1 MRSSLLLSTLFVLAF
16 ACSPLGPASAGPSA
30 ARINATVGD
39 VSWRAARASDPVSA
53 DEDERIAV
61 HLAWVES
68 KLRATQHAS
77 LSPSQQQKRAALL
90 DELHAYQARRV
101 FPRQSEGRGRLPRFV
116 DADGRHCAVAQ
127 LVHASAGPGLVQ
139 QVQDR
144 FEFALIDDMD
154 LPALD
159 AWAAE
164 HGLTRRELAMIQ
176 PSYRDGSGVHMPTPR
191 EEEEARRRA
200 EEAARVPRDLTR
212 AHLTA
217 VLEQHAQNRR
227 VVERCA
233 GSRVGEWQV
242 TTELRVRHRT
252 LRSRARVSASDAN
265 GVRDTELERCI
276 ARSAKAALDT
286 FIGSA
291 NHRLGRPI
299 HAHVRHTWVV
309 ASEEEVARE
318 LRAQTRI
325 WHRPGTRQT
334 ALAACLEGLAEPYA
348 LQVRVQSWRGEVQMT
363 WRGEHPMRMSPPDR
377 ARFHCVQDVINYG
390 PVERYGARGYE
401 ISLVVNP
408 DGTLR

>member
-1 MRSSLLLSTLFVLAF
+1 MST
-16 ACSPLGPASAGPSA
+16 ASVNA
-30 ARINATVGD
+30 APINAAPINAAVGD
-39 VSWRAARASDPVSA
+39 TSWRALRDSEPASA

-68 KLRATQHAS
+68 KLRASQYTS
-77 LSPSQQQKRAALL
+77 LTAPQRQKRAALL
-90 DELHAYQARRV
+90 DELHAYRERRM

-127 LVHASAGPGLVQ
+127 LVHASARPELVQ

-144 FEFALIDDMD
+144 FEFALIEEMN
-154 LPALD
+154 LPELD
-159 AWAAE
+159 AWAVE
-164 HGLTRRELAMIQ
+164 HGLTRHELAMIQ

-217 VLEQHAQNRR
+217 VLEQHARNRR

-233 GSRVGEWQV
+233 GSRTGEWEV

-252 LRSRARVSASDAN
+252 LRSRARVSAIDAH
-265 GVRDTELERCI
+265 GVRDIELERCI
-276 ARSAKAALDT
+276 GRSAKATLDT

-291 NHRLGRPI
+291 NHRLGQPI
-299 HAHVRHTWVV
+299 HAHMRHTLVV
-309 ASEEEVARE
+309 ASEEEVAQE
-318 LRAQTRI
+318 LTAQTRI
-325 WHRPGTRQT
+325 WHRPGTRQA
-334 ALAACLEGLAEPYA
+334 ALAACLEGQAEPYA

-363 WRGEHPMRMSPPDR
+363 WRGESPMRMSPPDR

-408 DGTLR
+408 DGTLRRR